1 VKPYSSVNDLKAIYD
16 IDTNWLSQAL
26 PFIKIDSQYVEFT
39 YDEELS
45 FRQDKIQRK
54 GDSSK
59 TVIVDLNSADT
70 IELKSIPGIGSFYAR
85 QIVELRERYR
95 GFRSFDQLLDL
106 YKVSDETLT
115 LLSEKSTIDTSAVRK
130 IDLNTCTIE
139 ELGRHPYLSW
149 KQARI
154 IIAYRDQHDNFTSV
168 KEILRTDVISD
179 SVYLKIAPYLEVK

>member
-1 VKPYSSVNDLKAIYD
+1 
-16 IDTNWLSQAL
+16 
-26 PFIKIDSQYVEFT
+26 
-39 YDEELS
+39 
-45 FRQDKIQRK
+45 
-54 GDSSK
+54 
-59 TVIVDLNSADT
+59 
-70 IELKSIPGIGSFYAR
+70 
-85 QIVELRERYR
+85 
-95 GFRSFDQLLDL
+95 
-106 YKVSDETLT
+106 VSDETLT